1 MNNISRLFKLS
12 HCIPLFLLLGYA
24 NFFFLLSSSE
34 VLALTTTTHTV
45 DFGGSLGYHYS
56 PNALTFEVGDTIIF
70 RGDFVKYPLVSVS
83 LPVGALP
90 LGPVNSGTTY
100 TYIVEV
106 PGTYSYQNKVYAS
119 LGMKGSFTGI
129 RLPHGSLSNEGREFY
144 LGLLYPTFNNVVQNQ
159 TAPYYKVFV
168 LITTYYDNTVNV
180 SYFDGS
186 GNEQFPKMSKIPAR
200 GTLQI
205 PLDIA
210 GMRMDSFPEIPMP
223 RSCHITSKY
232 PVSVQYVSV
241 GANSGGGYLALP
253 VQGLGKN
260 YVVSSYFDDATNGA
274 LSGTSNGYPG
284 TIDVAG
290 GIFMVIATEDN
301 TTVKITPNSTTTGGH
316 TGVHTGAGA
325 KGKVIPY
332 STSLSR
338 GQCYFVR
345 SNGKDATQDISGSLV
360 ESSKPVVVL
369 GGAENATL
377 GGVAG
382 QLFDARD
389 FMIEQ
394 MTPVEVWDTAGY
406 LSIPFIEG
414 TPTATEGHG
423 DNYRVYTFDTVAV
436 KVQADVIG
444 IGGGYALNASRL
456 AAPTPEKF
464 DVTSPVDFY
473 STNGHKIYVMQYD
486 ERAQPTNKPYSAPS
500 MMTIVPHSRWRK
512 AYNFSVLTPPTDH
525 GVVGDQ
531 FIDVIADS
539 LSTIMVSSKGAIE
552 HPIITALPSA
562 GIVNVVSKNY
572 PGVKGARYR
581 IGSGSYYMHSD
592 FPFAVYSYG
601 MGEYWYFGDKVYEQ
615 FESES
620 AAPAGMQL
628 NSGVAPSFTVAI
640 DTLPNCMGWNICIS
654 DSNKNDPGLRVV
666 SLVDDSE
673 GVYFEKVGAKYHN
686 VTFDSASLDLS
697 RGELI
702 PHWHSSQPYCFTVKI
717 SNRLASASAPLGII
731 DNNGNGILL
740 RLSRSGPQFSL
751 KTEPVISTNPDS
763 IFFPQQIVGSRICTT
778 FVFKN
783 TGIIGSTPLDFT
795 SAKLKKGDAAF
806 TINSITPP
814 LPYGVVPQDS
824 FKIELCYDAK
834 DSLRHRDSLIISTDC
849 FDVAISLDAHSE
861 TGLIN
866 AENLDFDSVTLGTD
880 SCKNLLIH
888 NAGLAPFTV
897 MRSWLLSD
905 TVNFSLDPQSAALLP
920 IQIMPGKSISMKICF
935 HPIAEGK
942 DSARL
947 DWETNINVIY
957 SDAFKKYS
965 MLRGK
970 GIPVA
975 VNSVQTSEKSTQS
988 FSIRPNPASGN
999 TAVCFFTNPL
1009 STNASIAIFDVL
1021 GREVYKQDLLSG
1033 ISKFDIPIRKL
1044 IQGIYYVRLTSES
1057 GILTEKME
1065 VLR

>member
-1 MNNISRLFKLS
+1 MSIIPRLFKLS
-12 HCIPLFLLLGYA
+12 GCIPLLFLFGYA
-24 NFFFLLSSSE
+24 NFFILLTSSD
-34 VLALTTTTHTV
+34 VLALTPTTHNV
-45 DFGGSLGYHYS
+45 DFGGTLGYHYS
-56 PNALTFEVGDTIIF
+56 PSALTFEIGDTIVF
-70 RGDFVKYPLVSVS
+70 RGDFLTYPLVSIS
-83 LPVGALP
+83 SPAGALP
-90 LGPVNSGTTY
+90 LGPVNSGTSY

-106 PGTYSYQNKVYAS
+106 AGTYSYQNKVYAS
-119 LGMKGSFTGI
+119 LGMKGSFTGV
-129 RLPHGSLSNEGREFY
+129 RLSHGSLTNEGREFY

-159 TAPYYKVFV
+159 TAPYYKVFA
-168 LITTYYDNTVNV
+168 LITTYYSNTVNV

-205 PLDIA
+205 PLNIA

-260 YVVSSYFDDATNGA
+260 YVVSNYFDDATNGA
-274 LSGTSNGYPG
+274 LSGTSYGYPAI
-284 TIDVAG
+284 IDVAG

-301 TTVKITPNSTTTGGH
+301 TMVKITPNSTTTGGH

-325 KGKVIPY
+325 KGKIIPY

-338 GQCYFVR
+338 GQCYLVR

-414 TPTATEGHG
+414 TPTASEGHG
-423 DNYRVYTFDTVAV
+423 DNYRVYTFDTVGV

-473 STNGHKIYVMQYD
+473 STNGHKIYIMQYD
-486 ERAQPTNKPYSAPS
+486 ERAQPTNKPYTAPS

-512 AYNFSVLTPPTDH
+512 TYNFSVLTPPTDH

-539 LSTIMVSSKGAIE
+539 LSAIMVSANGAIE

-562 GIVNVVSKNY
+562 GSVNVVSKNY

-581 IGSGSYYMHSD
+581 IGSGPYYMHSD

-628 NSGVAPSFTVAI
+628 NSGVAPAFSVAI
-640 DTLPNCMGWNICIS
+640 DTLPNCMGWNICVS
-654 DSNKNDPGLRVV
+654 DSNKNDPGIRVV

-673 GVYFEKVGAKYHN
+673 GVYYGKIGTKYHN
-686 VTFDSASLDLS
+686 VTFDSASLDLY
-697 RGELI
+697 RGELL
-702 PHWHSSQPYCFTVKI
+702 PQWHSSQSYCFTVKI
-717 SNRLASASAPLGII
+717 SNRLASTSAPIGII
-731 DNNGNGILL
+731 DNNGNGVLL
-740 RLSRSGPQFSL
+740 RLSRNAPQYSL
-751 KTEPVISTNPDS
+751 KTIPIGSIRPDS

-806 TINSITPP
+806 TINSITPQ
-814 LPYGVVPQDS
+814 LPYGVVSQDS

-834 DSLRHRDSLIISTDC
+834 DSLRHKDSLIVSTDC
-849 FDVAISLDAHSE
+849 FEIAISLDAHSE

-866 AENLDFDSVTLGTD
+866 ADNLDFDSITVGTE

-888 NAGLAPFTV
+888 NAGLAPFTI
-897 MRSWLLSD
+897 MKSWLLSD
-905 TVNFSLDPQSAALLP
+905 TANFSLDLQSAALLP
-920 IQIMPGKSISMKICF
+920 IQITPGKSISMKICF
-935 HPIAEGK
+935 HPRSEGK

-947 DWETNINVIY
+947 DWETDINAIY
-957 SDAFKKYS
+957 SDAFKKFS

-970 GIPVA
+970 GIPVE
-975 VNSVQTSEKSTQS
+975 VNSVQTSDMSQQS

-999 TAVCFFTNPL
+999 TAVCSFSNPPEIN
-1009 STNASIAIFDVL
+1009 STLAVFDVL
-1021 GREVYKQDLLSG
+1021 GREVYRQDVLAGIKQVRIPLLSICPG
-1033 ISKFDIPIRKL
+1033 L
-1044 IQGIYYVRLTSES
+1044 YYVRISSIGGAIGAKL
-1057 GILTEKME
+1057 E
-1065 VLR
+1065 VVK